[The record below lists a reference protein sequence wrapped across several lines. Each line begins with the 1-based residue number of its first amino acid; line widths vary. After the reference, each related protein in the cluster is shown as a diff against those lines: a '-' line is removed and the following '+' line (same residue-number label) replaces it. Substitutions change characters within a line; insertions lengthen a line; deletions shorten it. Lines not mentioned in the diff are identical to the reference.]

1 MQKVATSNGY
11 DYYIGWDEKT
21 GNFYNIVPENS
32 PAPDGGYK
40 KEYILG
46 IKKVP
51 DLFMPPVIEL
61 TKDEV
66 KELKRAKNQLLT
78 DQQATFTSNARSWAT
93 IKKVAD
99 KYNVDSQKIYDLIP
113 N

>member
-1 MQKVATSNGY
+1 MTK
-11 DYYIGWDEKT
+11 I
-21 GNFYNIVPENS
+21 
-32 PAPDGGYK
+32 
-40 KEYILG
+40 
-46 IKKVP
+46 
-51 DLFMPPVIEL
+51 ML
-61 TKDEV
+61 TKE
-66 KELKRAKNQLLT
+66 ELRQLKAAKKQLLT